1 MLVKAPAENFSDIL
15 AATSLE
21 LHQNVSVK
29 MITEN
34 ECAAC
39 LRLCCDVDRFEYKQ
53 NNLQRLSCSSTTKF
67 LKMESSYC
75 TAEAFLG
82 GQELS
87 AGQHLVFHAKSSVL
101 SCFLP
106 ST

>member
-1 MLVKAPAENFSDIL
+1 
-15 AATSLE
+15 
-21 LHQNVSVK
+21 
-29 MITEN
+29 MITKN
-34 ECAAC
+34 ERAAC
-39 LRLCCDVDRFEYKQ
+39 VGLRCDVDRFEYKQ
-53 NNLQRLSCSSTTKF
+53 NNLEGLSCSSTTKF
-67 LKMESSYC
+67 LKMGSSYC

-87 AGQHLVFHAKSSVL
+87 AGQHVVFHAKYSVL